1 MEQNPTS
8 ANIIDWNEL
17 RPGLRLTTTALLVVL
32 LVLTDLAFS
41 SVPYVQL
48 VTFLL
53 TYYFFLVG
61 FKPLVPILLIY
72 VCLDCMISGGM
83 WPIFISIPTMFL
95 AWFWLIALLN
105 FTRLIK
111 GPFLKKIW
119 LVALIAGLH
128 GFLFGQTFAVVTTWI
143 YHGSSVLM
151 FERGWVAWTLADIP
165 WEIAQ
170 CIVGVGSSLIL
181 LPPVYMGTKR
191 ALRNFG
197 K

>member
-1 MEQNPTS
+1 M
-8 ANIIDWNEL
+8 AL
-17 RPGLRLTTTALLVVL
+17 FRP
-32 LVLTDLAFS
+32 DLARTCFPGCSVVPAADLDMFRTCKS
-41 SVPYVQL
+41 SIH
-48 VTFLL
+48 
-53 TYYFFLVG
+53 
-61 FKPLVPILLIY
+61 PI
-72 VCLDCMISGGM
+72 
-83 WPIFISIPTMFL
+83 